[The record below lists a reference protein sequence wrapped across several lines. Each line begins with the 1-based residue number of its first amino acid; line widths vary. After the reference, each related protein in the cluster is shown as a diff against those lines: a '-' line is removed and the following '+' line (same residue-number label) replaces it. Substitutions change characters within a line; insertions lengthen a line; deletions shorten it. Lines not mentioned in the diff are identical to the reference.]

1 MTEVLP
7 TIGAYDALFTTF
19 QSLICPGDE
28 ASCTLSCCSGCLVLS
43 RGNDH
48 LNFYTNLLSFRL
60 VKHFKIHPKNWS
72 IFIDFIAQQ
81 NKTLLFSAFKILL
94 SGFGS
99 ISLELIQE
107 YFENRKLK
115 CKLNTRKNSNIFN
128 DRHVFN

>member
-60 VKHFKIHPKNWS
+60 VKHFN
-72 IFIDFIAQQ
+72 Q
-81 NKTLLFSAFKILL
+81 NTPEKLV
-94 SGFGS
+94 
-99 ISLELIQE
+99 
-107 YFENRKLK
+107 YFHRLHCSTE
-115 CKLNTRKNSNIFN
+115 
-128 DRHVFN
+128 

>member
-43 RGNDH
+43 QGNDH

-60 VKHFKIHPKNWS
+60 VKHFN
-72 IFIDFIAQQ
+72 Q
-81 NKTLLFSAFKILL
+81 NTPQKLV
-94 SGFGS
+94 
-99 ISLELIQE
+99 
-107 YFENRKLK
+107 YF
-115 CKLNTRKNSNIFN
+115 
-128 DRHVFN
+128 H